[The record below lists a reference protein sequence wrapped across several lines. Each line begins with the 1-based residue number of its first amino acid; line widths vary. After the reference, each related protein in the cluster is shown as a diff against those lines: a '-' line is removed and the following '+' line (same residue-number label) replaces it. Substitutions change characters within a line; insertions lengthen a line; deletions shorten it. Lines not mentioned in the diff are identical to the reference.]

1 MRYIA
6 KEAAKQL
13 EKEQFNSLSPEAKL
27 KSFVDDYAYN
37 KDKEN
42 HYKKIATDLN
52 NKIKKSMQELN
63 LEVFET
69 DDNEVK
75 LTEIVKK
82 SFNEDVLI
90 NILKEM
96 NEKSGLELDE
106 GLILTQEY
114 VNMGELE
121 RLIYNEK
128 INAAELLPAQEEK
141 VTSRLTYKSNR
152 KV

>member
-1 MRYIA
+1 MR
-6 KEAAKQL
+6 
-13 EKEQFNSLSPEAKL
+13 SPEAKL
-27 KSFVDDYAYN
+27 KSFVDDYVYN
-37 KDKEN
+37 KNKEN
-42 HYKKIATDLN
+42 YYKKIATDLN
-52 NKIKKSMQELN
+52 KKIKKSMQELN

-69 DDNEVK
+69 DDTEVK
-75 LTEIVKK
+75 LAEIVKK

-114 VNMGELE
+114 VNMDELE

-152 KV
+152 KIE

>member
-1 MRYIA
+1 MR
-6 KEAAKQL
+6 
-13 EKEQFNSLSPEAKL
+13 SPEAKL

-42 HYKKIATDLN
+42 YYKKIATDLN
-52 NKIKKSMQELN
+52 KKIKKSMQELN

-69 DDNEVK
+69 DDTEVK
-75 LTEIVKK
+75 LAEIVKK

-114 VNMGELE
+114 VHMDELE

-152 KV
+152 KIE